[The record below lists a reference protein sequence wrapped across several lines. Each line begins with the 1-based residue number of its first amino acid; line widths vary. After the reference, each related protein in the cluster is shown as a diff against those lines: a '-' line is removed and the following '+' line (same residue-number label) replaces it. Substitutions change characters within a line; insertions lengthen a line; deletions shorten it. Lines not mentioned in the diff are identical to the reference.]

1 VALILTAAQVVQKLA
16 PLRLGAPGV
25 TLGDGQSRLGAMI
38 LDSLLVDPAELERR
52 TGWSIKPQGACK
64 EDRCVPLATA
74 GGAAGVVDAR
84 LLADRLG
91 MPLVHDE
98 PSGLW
103 CLGPEAG
110 GRALTSAT
118 ALELVLPDLDDTACS
133 LASLRGTKVLLVAW
147 ASW

>member
-1 VALILTAAQVVQKLA
+1 
-16 PLRLGAPGV
+16 
-25 TLGDGQSRLGAMI
+25 MI
-38 LDSLLVDPAELERR
+38 LESLRVDPAELERR

-64 EDRCVPLATA
+64 EERCVPLPRD
-74 GGAAGVVDAR
+74 GGADGTVDAGV
-84 LLADRLG
+84 LADRLG
-91 MPLVHDE
+91 MPLVRDE

-110 GRALTSAT
+110 GRALTSAR
-118 ALELVLPDLDDTACS
+118 APELVLPDLAGTPFN